1 MSNNHENIE
10 ILAKSNKANNT
21 KVRLSKHIEDLLIA
35 FSKLEK
41 LIPKELTIPTKISI
55 IFHDI
60 GKVLPSFQA
69 KIGNKEYLEAFKDS
83 EIISVDIPHSI
94 FSTFLINLDTPK
106 IKEILNNLEKY
117 KHPILSA
124 IAYHHWREETFNECI
139 RYNDKMKRQ
148 LSKISKEQIEKL
160 KEYISKELELISL
173 EDVKTFTSLVGLNE
187 RMFRGIMNGNTFSTY
202 IEAPYSQYSSKL
214 ILLNIESLK
223 EQKEYIMISGVLQR
237 CDHFASWVEENQD
250 DNIENVE
257 IPPLSKEEVAKTVE
271 ETIKD
276 KNKGSNIWQVT
287 KVEEVKNKNLTFL
300 VAPTGIGKTEFA
312 FLWGS
317 GSKTLYT
324 LPMKAIV
331 NQIHQRAT
339 EVFKTENTGI
349 LHSDADIYLMEKQ
362 NFTDIESIKVYEMS
376 KNLSFPFIVMTGDQI
391 FPYVLRFPGYERVI
405 SVLSYSN
412 LVIDEVQSY
421 DPKALAVVVK
431 SIETTYAL
439 GGNVL
444 LMTATLPDFVKEEIE
459 KRIKGYKTNEDSD
472 ITEVNLYEE
481 NKENFKKIKKHLLEL
496 RTIEANNE
504 NEEAIPT
511 EELEKVISEAQ
522 SGKRVLVVVNTV
534 KASQDIF
541 AKIKE
546 LINNKNLKEIKTFL
560 IHSKFTIK
568 DREERERKLL
578 EEFGNPKPPDEKQ
591 GKILVSTQ
599 VIEVSM
605 DLDADVIFT
614 EICPIDALIQ
624 RIGRVARRYYYI
636 DGKIFDKSTREF
648 KDLTNFKAYEE
659 NKPNVFVWIRKDTN
673 AYESGKGK
681 VYNKELIE
689 ESIKILSGIQDDKI
703 DLEYINEKTLELDEY
718 EKYALSNLFYEKVIK
733 PKDKKEESKGKS
745 KTKTKDP
752 EEKSKNKS
760 YITEFYETLRILDIG
775 YSEKNRKSAQEFF
788 REETIVPAVI
798 EKQINEFK
806 NEIKRFIANLKDE
819 NISYLKFK
827 SEVLSKFLV
836 NIEFFTYYRKNKLKP
851 IKSTSILQE
860 LFDDETFEGKDKIKG
875 KIERWLQDIFVLGV
889 EYDPNY
895 GILDNKETKEPTE
908 NNII

>member
-1 MSNNHENIE
+1 MSNNYENIE
-10 ILAKSNKANNT
+10 ILAKGNKANNT
-21 KVRLSKHIEDLLIA
+21 KVRLSRHIEDLLIA

-83 EIISVDIPHSI
+83 EITSADIPHSI
-94 FSTFLINLDTPK
+94 FSTFFINLDTQNA
-106 IKEILNNLEKY
+106 KEIIDTPEKY
-117 KHPILSA
+117 KYPILSA
-124 IAYHHWREETFNECI
+124 IAYHHWREETFNEYI
-139 RYNDKMKRQ
+139 KYNDKMKRQ

-160 KEYISKELELISL
+160 KEYILKELELISL
-173 EDVKTFTSLVGLNE
+173 EDVKTFTGLVGLNE
-187 RMFRGIMNGNTFSTY
+187 RMFKGIMNGNTFSTY

-214 ILLNIESLK
+214 ILSNIESLK
-223 EQKEYIMISGVLQR
+223 AQKEYIMISGVLQR

-257 IPPLSKEEVAKTVE
+257 IPPLSKEEVTKTVE
-271 ETIKD
+271 EAIKE
-276 KNKGSNIWQVT
+276 KNKGSNIWQIT
-287 KVEEVKNKNLTFL
+287 KVEEAKNKRITFL

-317 GSKTLYT
+317 GTKTLYT

-339 EVFKTENTGI
+339 KVFKTENTGI

-362 NFTDIESIKVYEMS
+362 NFTDVESIKVYEMS

-391 FPYVLRFPGYERVI
+391 FPYVLRFPGYEKVM

-431 SIETTYAL
+431 SVETTYAL

-444 LMTATLPDFVKEEIE
+444 LMTATLPDFVKEEIK
-459 KRIKGYKTNEDSD
+459 KRIKGYKANKDSD
-472 ITEVNLYEE
+472 ITEINLYEE
-481 NKENFKKIKKHLLEL
+481 NKENLKKIKKHLLEL

-504 NEEAIPT
+504 KEESIPT

-534 KASQDIF
+534 KTSQDIF
-541 AKIKE
+541 KKIKE

-568 DREERERKLL
+568 DREEKERSLL
-578 EEFGNPKPPDEKQ
+578 NEFGNPKPSDEKQ

-636 DGKIFDKSTREF
+636 DGKIFDKSTGEF

-703 DLEYINEKTLELDEY
+703 DLEYINGKTLELDEY
-718 EKYALSNLFYEKVIK
+718 EKYELSNLFYEKVIK
-733 PKDKKEESKGKS
+733 PKDEKEESKGKS
-745 KTKTKDP
+745 KTKDSEQKD
-752 EEKSKNKS
+752 KNKS
-760 YITEFYETLRILDIG
+760 YITEFYETLQILDIG

-788 REETIVPAVI
+788 REETVVPAAI
-798 EKQINEFK
+798 EEQINEFK

-860 LFDDETFEGKDKIKG
+860 LFDDETFEGKNKIKG
-875 KIERWLQDIFVLGV
+875 KIERWIQDIFVLGV